1 MSGQWPPEW
10 EDSDTGLPDDWT
22 VDDAGVDPEASG
34 VTSFLVSVP
43 SPVLP
48 AAFEARISAAI
59 AAEAT
64 ARANGTAPAVAGF
77 AATEPVRT
85 GSAGAGG
92 ADAGADDAET
102 TDRSSSPKFPLAA
115 AAKDSPTTARHRRR
129 RPAAGSRAG
138 RKSGPAGSRPG
149 GRRRR
154 FRMPSPAV
162 SASLLIVLIIA
173 GFGVLVSQFS
183 GGPTYSGTTATS
195 GTAAGS
201 VAGPSSRHSGFASR
215 DGASVPQ
222 YETTRPGTSGQK
234 VNFAVTES
242 GISYQGSTLARQVR
256 DQVALNRTAVL
267 PPASPVP
274 NSASASAA
282 ASSSAADA
290 PSASAAAGA
299 PSQRLTGCVSRVTDG
314 LTPTLVDQASYQGT
328 PAYIIAVPSRVWVV
342 RLGCT
347 AADPQEI
354 TSVSLTGLS
363 GNLRALGSVEG
374 YASPGERR
382 M

>member
-22 VDDAGVDPEASG
+22 ADDAGQDPEASE

-48 AAFEARISAAI
+48 AAFEARIGAAI

-64 ARANGTAPAVAGF
+64 ARAYGTAQA
-77 AATEPVRT
+77 RT
-85 GSAGAGG
+85 GSADAGG
-92 ADAGADDAET
+92 ADSGAGDAET
-102 TDRSSSPKFPLAA
+102 TDRSSSPEFSLAA
-115 AAKDSPTTARHRRR
+115 AASGSATTARHRRR
-129 RPAAGSRAG
+129 RTAGASRAA
-138 RKSGPAGSRPG
+138 RKSGPTGSRPH

-162 SASLLIVLIIA
+162 TASLLIVLIIA
-173 GFGVLVSQFS
+173 GFGVVVSPFS
-183 GGPTYSGTTATS
+183 GGPTYSGTTAAS
-195 GTAAGS
+195 GTAGS
-201 VAGPSSRHSGFASR
+201 SSGSGPSSQHSGFASR

-222 YETTRPGTSGQK
+222 YETGRPGKNGQQ

-242 GISYQGSTLARQVR
+242 GIRYQGSTLARQVR
-256 DQVALNRTAVL
+256 DQVALSQGAVL

-274 NSASASAA
+274 NSATATAAASASAA
-282 ASSSAADA
+282 ASATS
-290 PSASAAAGA
+290 SASAAAPVGKA

-314 LTPTLVDQASYQGT
+314 VTPTLVDQASYQGT